1 MKNSF
6 YSAVLT
12 LSLFTVIDRFLGLI
26 FKIYLSR
33 ELGASALGTYQVAFS
48 FFMVL
53 LTATTSG
60 IPLVVSK
67 LTARQKDPKK
77 AGSIVSASLIIG
89 LTISL
94 GAVLISIIPVIN
106 IDARSKE
113 LLYILLP
120 ALFFSAIY
128 SSFRGNL
135 WGRKRYFAVSI
146 VEIVEQVC
154 RIVACII
161 LFVLGVDKLF
171 STAVSL
177 PIGCLCSAVTVTFIY
192 FLTGGKLSS
201 PKGEIKP
208 LLRSSMPITISRM
221 ASSLVGSLTAV
232 VVPFLLT
239 RSGAS
244 ENQALALYGS
254 SVGMALPLL
263 FIPITLVGSLA
274 FALIPT
280 VSQNYGTKNYDAI
293 NRQVSNAIVFSVVI
307 AGVFAPIYSVLG
319 EQIGAF
325 VYDDAISGQFLSK
338 ASWTLVPLVIESL
351 TSSVMN
357 SLDLEKSGFINYLI
371 GSLACFIVMFSFY
384 GSFDI
389 YVLPTALGI
398 GWTVSSVLDVIAISK
413 RTGLGVKFW
422 GKCVVSCLLIF
433 PTCTVCRAV
442 ANICTPLHLFF
453 VLAISSIVSTIFY
466 ALACLLFGTVN
477 PRLFGIYFTKRSN
490 KRSNKAKTLAK

>member
-12 LSLFTVIDRFLGLI
+12 LSIFTVIDRFLGFG

-33 ELGASALGTYQVAFS
+33 VLGASALGVYSVAFS

-67 LTARQKDPKK
+67 LTARKNNDKK
-77 AGSIVSASLIIG
+77 SSGVVSASLIIG
-89 LTISL
+89 LVISVI
-94 GAVLISIIPVIN
+94 AVAVAFLPVIN
-106 IDARSKE
+106 IDGRSKI

-120 ALFFSAIY
+120 GLFFSAIY
-128 SSFRGNL
+128 SSFRGSL
-135 WGRKRYFAVSI
+135 WGQKRYFAVSI
-146 VEIVEQVC
+146 VEIIEQVC
-154 RIVACII
+154 RIIACVI
-161 LFVLGVDKLF
+161 LFIVGVDKLV

-177 PIGCLCSAVTVTFIY
+177 PIGCFCSAVTVSFIY
-192 FLTGGKLSS
+192 FLSGGKLSS

-208 LLRSSMPITISRM
+208 LLRSSLPITVSRM

-232 VVPFLLT
+232 IVPFLLT
-239 RSGAS
+239 TAGAS

-254 SVGMALPLL
+254 GVGMALPLL
-263 FIPITLVGSLA
+263 YIPITLVGSLA

-280 VSQNYGTKNYDAI
+280 VSQSYGEKNFGSV
-293 NRQVSNAIVFSVVI
+293 NRQISNAVVFSVVI
-307 AGVFAPIYSVLG
+307 AGAFAPIYSVLG
-319 EQIGAF
+319 EQIGTF
-325 VYDDAISGQFLSK
+325 VYDDVISGYFLSK

-357 SLDLEKSGFINYLI
+357 SLDLEKNGFVNYLI
-371 GSLACFIVMFSFY
+371 GSLASFIFMLSHY

-389 YVLPTALGI
+389 FVVPTALGI
-398 GWTVSSVLDVIAISK
+398 GWAISSVLHIISISK

-422 GKCVVSCLLIF
+422 GKCVISCLLIF

-442 ANICTPLHLFF
+442 ANICSPLHLFF
-453 VLAISSIVSTIFY
+453 ILAISSVVAMIFY
-466 ALACLLFGTVN
+466 LLACLLFGVVS
-477 PRLFGIYFTKRSN
+477 PKLFGIYFTKRS
-490 KRSNKAKTLAK
+490 KKVKTLAK